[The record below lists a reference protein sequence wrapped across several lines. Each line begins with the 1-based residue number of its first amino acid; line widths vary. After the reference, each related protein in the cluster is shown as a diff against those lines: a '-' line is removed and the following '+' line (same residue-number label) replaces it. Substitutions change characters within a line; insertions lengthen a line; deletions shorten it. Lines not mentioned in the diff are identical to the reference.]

1 MADDKER
8 EPEDVEELI
17 GDLEAHAADEDLPSA
32 PGEEGTNTCTTCTC
46 NGCSGLE

>member
-17 GDLEAHAADEDLPSA
+17 GDLEAHAADEELPSA
-32 PGEEGTNTCTTCTC
+32 GLGEDSNTCNTCTCP
-46 NGCSGLE
+46 CSGLE